1 MVIKGYCIAFQ
12 GNAAMHVARKS
23 GLLSFLLSI
32 LTRLYLL
39 SGLAVV
45 IVALGNLLGLLS
57 SATYT
62 YQVVGAMIVAGVVW
76 FLALSINAI
85 VSAKHREQSV
95 SVRFF
100 RPSIGAPSSSTDSKS
115 H

>member
-1 MVIKGYCIAFQ
+1 MTH
-12 GNAAMHVARKS
+12 AACKN
-23 GLLSFLLSI
+23 GLLTLLLGI

-39 SGLAVV
+39 AGLV
-45 IVALGNLLGLLS
+45 IVFVVLGNILGLLS

-62 YQVVGAMIVAGVVW
+62 YQALGALIVTGVTW

-85 VSAKHREQSV
+85 ASAKHEDQPQSV
-95 SVRFF
+95 KFF
-100 RPSIGAPSSSTDSKS
+100 RSSTGATSSSTDPQS

>member
-1 MVIKGYCIAFQ
+1 
-12 GNAAMHVARKS
+12 MHAARKN
-23 GLLSFLLSI
+23 GLLTFLLGI

-39 SGLAVV
+39 SGFV
-45 IVALGNLLGLLS
+45 IVIVVMGNILGLLS

-62 YQVVGAMIVAGVVW
+62 YQALGAMIVTGVIW

-85 VSAKHREQSV
+85 VAERPGDQPDTAKLFRSSISAT
-95 SVRFF
+95 
-100 RPSIGAPSSSTDSKS
+100 SSSTDPQS